1 MTVNAKI
8 LTNIKCYV
16 KLQQHSALNICISL
30 QRNFIL
36 IKTEYSML
44 FIWFKN
50 ENKKLK
56 SKDISKLIIPS

>member
-1 MTVNAKI
+1 MTVNAKM

-50 ENKKLK
+50 ENKKMFFPTWK
-56 SKDISKLIIPS
+56 AKISQN